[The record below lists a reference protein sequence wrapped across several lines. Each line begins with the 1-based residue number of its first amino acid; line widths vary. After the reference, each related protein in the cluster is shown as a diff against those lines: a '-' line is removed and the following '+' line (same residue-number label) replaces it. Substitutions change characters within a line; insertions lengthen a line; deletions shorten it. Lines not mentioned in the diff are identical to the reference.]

1 MREAEV
7 SNKQIKGIE
16 IKNKDL
22 IIQFYFDENLLLNK
36 QNKSLLFRLR
46 NTDTVISFPFT
57 QVASLNGYGVYE
69 TAVDLNIYNKD
80 FSQKAIW
87 DLYVQLGDTANKKKY
102 RLKSNKQPFALVYYL
117 FEKDNSLFTPYT
129 TKEGGISFKT
139 TPPYILASVD
149 EASLQKDGTVY
160 LSGYSFYPLH
170 NSLQIG
176 NIKRTLIVSNDL
188 NEKKFRFPVKGK
200 MRKDLTE
207 KYGYGLNNYD
217 NIGFETIVNIKQCL
231 EHNRAVN
238 LRFYLEFSFSD
249 SDAVDHITSPRLSY
263 QPLIHK
269 NVQSKVWKIG
279 KAKKK
284 VTLKAT
290 KQRGFL
296 TVSASVFYLNQEIQ
310 ERIRKIFYKWKQANK
325 IVVVYKILFQLVG
338 YLPAK
343 KKSIIFESFL
353 GKQYSCNPRAIYEYL
368 KEYHPEFDMY
378 WSVDSRFI
386 ENFEEKDLMIVP
398 RFSLKWLFKMARA
411 EFWVSNS
418 RLPLWIPKPKHTTYL
433 QTWHGT
439 PLKKLA
445 ADMDEV
451 YMPGTST
458 EKYKEN
464 FLFEA
469 RNWDYLISPNAYSSK
484 NFRSAFQFDK
494 KVIESGYPRNDI
506 LYDHGTKDNMDELK
520 KKFNLPLN
528 KKVILYAP
536 TWRDDQFYQKGKYKF
551 DLELDLKK
559 LKKELG
565 NEYVVILRMHYLVA
579 ENFDLSPYKGFAY
592 DFSNYEDIREL
603 YLIADLLITDYSSV
617 FFDYGNLKRPII
629 FYVYDIET
637 YRDKL
642 RGFYFDFEKT
652 APGPLVKTTE
662 EVIDYI
668 KNVDSM
674 EFTEKYND
682 FYNTFCYL
690 EDGNA
695 SSRVVKEVFLK

>member
-7 SNKQIKGIE
+7 SNKQIKEIE
-16 IKNKDL
+16 IKDKNL
-22 IIQFYFDENLLLNK
+22 IIHFYFEEKMLVNK
-36 QNKSLLFRLR
+36 QNNLLLFRLR
-46 NTDTVISFPFT
+46 NTDTVISFPFK

-69 TAVDLNIYNKD
+69 TVVHLNAYCKD
-80 FSQKAIW
+80 FAQKAIW
-87 DLYVQLGDTANKKKY
+87 DLYVQLGDTVNKKKY
-102 RLKSNKQPFALVYYL
+102 RLKSNKQSFSLVYYV
-117 FEKDNSLFTPYT
+117 FEKDHSLFTPYT
-129 TKEGGISFKT
+129 TKQGGISFKT
-139 TPPYILASVD
+139 TPPRILASID
-149 EASLQKDGTVY
+149 EAVLQKDGTIY
-160 LSGYSFYPLH
+160 LAGFCYYPV
-170 NSLQIG
+170 NGANFQDRK
-176 NIKRTLIVSNDL
+176 IKRTLVVANDL
-188 NEKKFRFPVKGK
+188 NEEQFRFPVQGK
-200 MRKDLTE
+200 IRKDLTE
-207 KYGYGLNNYD
+207 KYGNDLINYD
-217 NIGFETIVNIKQCL
+217 NIGFEAVINIKGCIDS
-231 EHNRAVN
+231 HRTIN
-238 LRFYLEFSFSD
+238 LRFYIECSYEHTNSVEHL
-249 SDAVDHITSPRLSY
+249 TSPRLY
-263 QPLIHK
+263 LI
-269 NVQSKVWKIG
+269 NENAQSKVWKIG

-284 VTLKAT
+284 IKLKAT

-296 TVSASVFYLNQEIQ
+296 TVSASPFYLNQEIQ
-310 ERIRKIFYKWKQANK
+310 ERLRKVFYKWKQANK

-343 KKSIIFESFL
+343 KNSIIFESFL

-368 KEYHPEFDMY
+368 EKNHPEFNMY

-386 ENFEEKDLMIVP
+386 ENFEGKELTIVP

-484 NFRSAFQFDK
+484 IFRSAFQFDK

-506 LYDHGTKDNMDELK
+506 LYDNVTKERIDQLK
-520 KKFNLPLN
+520 QEFDLPLN

-559 LKKELG
+559 LRKELG
-565 NEYVVILRMHYLVA
+565 SEYIVILRMHYLVA
-579 ENFDLSPYKGFAY
+579 ENFDLTPYQGFAY

-652 APGPLVKTTE
+652 APGPLVKTTD
-662 EVIDYI
+662 EVINYI
-668 KNVDSM
+668 KNMDSI
-674 EFTEKYND
+674 EFKEQYIS

-695 SSRVVKEVFLK
+695 SSRVVNEVFLK